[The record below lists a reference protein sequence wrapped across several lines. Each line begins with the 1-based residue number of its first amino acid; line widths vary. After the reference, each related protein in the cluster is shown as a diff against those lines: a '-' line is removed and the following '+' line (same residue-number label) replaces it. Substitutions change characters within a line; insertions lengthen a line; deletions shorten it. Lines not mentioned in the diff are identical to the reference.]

1 MGHEPP
7 NFKKRLLSDTHYNTI
22 QQGDNVSDSD
32 ECFIFR
38 NRSFFNF

>member
-7 NFKKRLLSDTHYNTI
+7 NFKKRLLSDTHYN
-22 QQGDNVSDSD
+22 NVSDSD